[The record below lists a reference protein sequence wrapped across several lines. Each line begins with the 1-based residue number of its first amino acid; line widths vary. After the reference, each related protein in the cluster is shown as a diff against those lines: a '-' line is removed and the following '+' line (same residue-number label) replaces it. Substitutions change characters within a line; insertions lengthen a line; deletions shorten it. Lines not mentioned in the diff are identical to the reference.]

1 MLFQQYMSS
10 KRIEKLERED
20 WLKRYLTTEIKYLI
34 GIIVFVAG
42 VVAPYYQIKQ
52 DIAIIQENHFSHMEQ
67 MSKEI
72 ADNGVNIKELKET
85 QITLMGIIAE
95 NSVRLKIIEK

>member
-1 MLFQQYMSS
+1 MSS

>member
-1 MLFQQYMSS
+1 MLSQQYMSS

-95 NSVRLKIIEK
+95 NSVRLKIIEE

>member
-1 MLFQQYMSS
+1 LLSQQYMSS

-95 NSVRLKIIEK
+95 NSVRLKIIEE

>member
-1 MLFQQYMSS
+1 MSS

-95 NSVRLKIIEK
+95 NSVRLKIIEE